1 VPEALDGLTS
11 AQAAA
16 ARHRGGPLVLL
27 GGPGTGKTRLLV
39 ERFGVLV
46 EDGTPPEAI
55 LLLAASGPAADEL
68 RICVEAVLGDR
79 PFEELAVSTVPSW
92 ALRLLRDEALEAR
105 LDPFVLPVTPADR
118 LAMLLDRMEE
128 LPLAAHDLA
137 GNPAA
142 ALARVVARIDRCKE
156 EGVRAADHAAWA
168 AAPGRGRP
176 RHRPRAGV
184 RRPLRRARRDA
195 RRPRGARHG
204 RPRLRATDLLRTRP
218 ARARP
223 HGRPLPPRA
232 SSTTTRTCPSPRPA

>member
-1 VPEALDGLTS
+1 MPDALDGLTS

-16 ARHRGGPLVLL
+16 ARHRGGPLALL

-39 ERFGVLV
+39 ERFGLLV
-46 EDGTPPEAI
+46 EDGIPPEAI

-68 RICVEAVLGDR
+68 RICVEAALGDR

-118 LAMLLDRMEE
+118 LAMLLDRMDE

-142 ALARVVARIDRCKE
+142 ALARVIARIDRCKE
-156 EGVRAADHAAWA
+156 EGVRAADHAVWA
-168 AAPGRGRP
+168 AGLDEA
-176 RHRPRAGV
+176 AAST
-184 RRPLRRARRDA
+184 AREREFAALYAAHDA
-195 RRPRGARHG
+195 MLAERGALDTG
-204 RPRLRATDLLRTRP
+204 DLVLRATDLLR
-218 ARARP
+218 ARP
-223 HGRPLPPRA
+223 HRRA
-232 SSTTTRTCPSPRPA
+232 LTAARLRQEQVEVQQELS